1 MRWFEFS
8 RGTIEQEMQY
18 GAVWNQISQ
27 RLTASDVLTRLK
39 QQRPET
45 ETDKYIR
52 IHCKSQTGC
61 NLEPEMNAE
70 DLEGRCIWKN
80 VQ

>member
-1 MRWFEFS
+1 MWWFEFS
-8 RGTIEQEMQY
+8 RGTSEQEMQY

-39 QQRPET
+39 QQRSET
-45 ETDKYIR
+45 ETDKYIH
-52 IHCKSQTGC
+52 IHRESQSGC

-70 DLEGRCIWKN
+70 DLKGRCK
-80 VQ
+80 